1 MATKVVIVDG
11 MASVLVVEDDPKIGQ
26 HLISTLTQ
34 EGIAV
39 ALASDKD
46 EFETALTT
54 ATDVEVVVL
63 DRLLGSF
70 DCKTWLPRIR
80 RAWPDSRILVLSAI
94 NTPNERTELLNLGA
108 DDYHGKPFV
117 TQEVIARV
125 KALRRRSGSG
135 PSPFMKIGN
144 SVIDIVRRT
153 LSVDGKEITIPSK
166 EFLLLRA
173 LSDNP
178 GRVMN
183 KNQLLETVWGV
194 DLETETN
201 VVEATV
207 TNLRRRL
214 TELGSS
220 IKVKNMRNVG
230 YWIEE

>member
-1 MATKVVIVDG
+1 MDLEIVIVVA
-11 MASVLVVEDDPKIGQ
+11 MTSVLVVEDDPKIGQ
-26 HLISTLTQ
+26 HLISTLAQ

-39 ALASDKD
+39 SLASDKD
-46 EFETALTT
+46 EFESALTT
-54 ATDVEVVVL
+54 KTDVEVVVL

-125 KALRRRSGSG
+125 KALRRRAGSG
-135 PSPFMKIGN
+135 PSPFVKIGN

-153 LSVDGKEITIPSK
+153 LSVDGKEMTIPSK

-173 LSDNP
+173 LSANP

-214 TELGSS
+214 TELGSN